1 VKPAKRPPEVPPA
14 PVPPVPPVPPLS
26 SLLAQE
32 IANIAKTPHMA
43 REKLDLTIVLLLA
56 FMSPS
61 RLVFT
66 YSIAEAIEV
75 GKTYLN

>member
-1 VKPAKRPPEVPPA
+1 
-14 PVPPVPPVPPLS
+14 
-26 SLLAQE
+26 
-32 IANIAKTPHMA
+32 
-43 REKLDLTIVLLLA
+43 VLLLA